1 MLPREEIKDTKERIR
16 ECAILL
22 FKEHGFDDVTV
33 VQICQ
38 AAGVTKRTF
47 YYHYKS
53 KEELLYGITGYLGV
67 KAESLLNSLAP
78 QQTNVGILWTL
89 MSFYSINSTDYGPN
103 IIRQIYVHMVQGK
116 TEEKFPYTMYLY
128 NMVVNTIEN
137 AKRAGEISNPLPAE
151 DIAFALYHSFRS
163 VTITWA
169 TEDGAFDLVDA
180 FRRVFDA
187 VLGMKAETK

>member
-1 MLPREEIKDTKERIR
+1 MLLRCR
-16 ECAILL
+16 
-22 FKEHGFDDVTV
+22 
-33 VQICQ
+33 
-38 AAGVTKRTF
+38 
-47 YYHYKS
+47 
-53 KEELLYGITGYLGV
+53 
-67 KAESLLNSLAP
+67 
-78 QQTNVGILWTL
+78 VG
-89 MSFYSINSTDYGPN
+89 NTDYGPN

-137 AKRAGEISNPLPAE
+137 AKRAGEIANPLPAE